1 MCGIIGYVG
10 EKEAGPLLLG
20 ALKRMEYR
28 GYDSSGV
35 VVLDKEVQCIKSVG
49 KLENLKKKTDN
60 LSGKIGIGHNRWATH
75 GVVSEENAHPHSDC
89 KGEIFVVHNG
99 IIENY
104 KEIKSRLKDHKF
116 SSETDTEVIA
126 HLIEHFYNGDLEEA
140 VRRALKVV
148 RGAYGIV
155 VVSKNEPQK
164 IVAARMFS
172 PLVVSINSSGGF
184 VASDPTAILS
194 HSKEMVFLE
203 DGEVVTVT
211 KDDFYITDLDN
222 TSIKREKTEIEWNL
236 EDAEKGGYPHFMLK
250 EIHEQAESINNS
262 IRGRIN
268 IEEGRAVLGGIEE
281 KKEEICRA
289 KKINI
294 IACGTS
300 YYAGLVGEYV
310 IEEVANLPVEV
321 HLASEFKYKKQPFS
335 KEEIFL
341 FISQSGETA
350 DTLASLK
357 EVKKKGCLTLGIVN
371 VVGSSIARE
380 TDAGV
385 YNHAGPEIGVAS
397 TKAFTS
403 QVTILSL
410 LALFIGREKDLS
422 LEEGVIL
429 AKDILNIPKQVE
441 AILKDKKIEEVAKKY
456 KDYSNFL
463 YIGRKYNYP
472 VALEGALKLKEVSYI
487 HAEGYSAGE
496 MKHGPLA
503 LIDKNFPTFAI
514 CLYDSVRDKMI
525 SNIEEIKAR
534 QGKVIVLVTEED
546 KKIEEIVDDLIY
558 LPKVRELISPI
569 LSVIP
574 LQIFAYNVAL
584 YKGLDVDQPRNLSKC
599 VTVE

>member
-1 MCGIIGYVG
+1 MCGIIGYIG
-10 EKEAGPLLLG
+10 EKEACPIILS

-35 VVLDKEVQCIKSVG
+35 VVFDKQPQRIRSTGKLNNLKEKIKSAPG
-49 KLENLKKKTDN
+49 NM
-60 LSGKIGIGHNRWATH
+60 GIGHNRWATH
-75 GVVSEENAHPHSDC
+75 GVVSEENAHPHTDC
-89 KGEIFVVHNG
+89 KENIFVVHNG

-104 KEIKSRLKDHKF
+104 KELKKKLKNHHF
-116 SSETDTEVIA
+116 SSDTDTEVIA
-126 HLIEHFYNGDLEEA
+126 HLVEEFYKGDLEDA
-140 VRRALKVV
+140 VRKALKLVK
-148 RGAYGIV
+148 GAYGV
-155 VVSKNEPQK
+155 VVACKDEPQK

-172 PLVVSINSSGGF
+172 PLVISINSSGGF

-203 DGEVVTVT
+203 DGEVATLT
-211 KDDFYITDLDN
+211 KDNFYITDLDN
-222 TSIKREKTEIEWNL
+222 VTVEKEKTELDWSIE
-236 EDAEKGGYPHFMLK
+236 EAEKGGYEHFMLK
-250 EIHEQAESINNS
+250 EIYEQSESIQNS

-268 IEEGRAVLGGIEE
+268 KEEGKAVLGGLQD

-300 YYAGLVGEYV
+300 YYAGLVGEYM
-310 IEEVANLPVEV
+310 IEEFAGIPAEV
-321 HLASEFKYKKQPFS
+321 HLASEFKYKKQPLLEDEVS
-335 KEEIFL
+335 IFV
-341 FISQSGETA
+341 SQSGETA

-357 EVKKKGCLTLGIVN
+357 EIKSKGGLALGVVN

-380 TDAGV
+380 THAGV

-403 QVTILSL
+403 QVSV
-410 LALFIGREKDLS
+410 LALISLFLGREKSLS
-422 LEEGVIL
+422 LEEGQRFTEEIVC
-429 AKDILNIPKQVE
+429 IPEVVE
-441 AILKDKKIEEVAKKY
+441 EILKNKEIKKIAEKY

-463 YIGRKYNYP
+463 YIGRKYSYP
-472 VALEGALKLKEVSYI
+472 VALEGALKLKEISYI

-503 LIDKNFPTFAI
+503 LIDENFPTFAV
-514 CLYDSVRDKMI
+514 CLNDSVRDKML

-534 QGKVIVLVTEED
+534 RGRVIALATKGD
-546 KKIEEIVDDLIY
+546 KEVADLVDDVIY
-558 LPKVRELISPI
+558 IPQTKEVVSPI
-569 LSVIP
+569 VSVVP
-574 LQIFAYNVAL
+574 LQMFAYYVAHL
-584 YKGLDVDQPRNLSKC
+584 RGLDVDQPRNLSKC